1 MKPAFEQEISGVHY
15 WRGTTYEDE
24 RGTFQKFYSA
34 ENFPFNHN
42 FQLAESFITK
52 SNPGV
57 VRGMH
62 VQLGKSES
70 TRIIKVLS
78 GEIYDVLVDL
88 RNVSPS
94 PKIQVKK
101 MSASSG
107 DTLLVPPGVAHGF
120 QAFSEATILYLSD
133 SSHVPDLDSGVNP
146 LSIGITW
153 PLEISQISVRD
164 SRLPNLEEYIN
175 AT

>member
-1 MKPAFEQEISGVHY
+1 
-15 WRGTTYEDE
+15 
-24 RGTFQKFYSA
+24 
-34 ENFPFNHN
+34 
-42 FQLAESFITK
+42 
-52 SNPGV
+52 
-57 VRGMH
+57 MH

-101 MSASSG
+101 MSSTRG

-120 QAFSEATILYLSD
+120 QAFSEATILYMSD

-153 PLEISQISVRD
+153 PLEISQISLRD
-164 SRLPNLEEYIN
+164 SRLPNLEEFNN